1 MKRPP
6 KLEGSQAGDYGF
18 DPLGLTEEFD
28 LFTMQEAELRH
39 GRLAMLAVIG
49 WPMSELLGPSWM
61 LQHGCAPSVLNGFN
75 IPSFLAVVS
84 FFAAAGFFEYKTAL
98 RRNDNTKFG
107 IMHRADMADCENGQ
121 YGVPGDYNF
130 DPLNLYSSIGNDAY
144 ARKGLRDVEISHGRS
159 AMLGIT
165 AFAAWEA
172 LTGHPIVENSMFFH
186 PNFELPAL
194 VAAYYAFGSFYELDD
209 ESADTFYKFKMS
221 SEGSARW
228 ENLKMGLGINRDGP
242 APATEKDENGPLGD
256 FGKKASDFIDGA
268 KNGYAKLEKAYMDNV
283 VNFD

>member
-1 MKRPP
+1 
-6 KLEGSQAGDYGF
+6 
-18 DPLGLTEEFD
+18 
-28 LFTMQEAELRH
+28 
-39 GRLAMLAVIG
+39 
-49 WPMSELLGPSWM
+49 
-61 LQHGCAPSVLNGFN
+61 
-75 IPSFLAVVS
+75 
-84 FFAAAGFFEYKTAL
+84 
-98 RRNDNTKFG
+98 
-107 IMHRADMADCENGQ
+107 
-121 YGVPGDYNF
+121 
-130 DPLNLYSSIGNDAY
+130 
-144 ARKGLRDVEISHGRS
+144 
-159 AMLGIT
+159 MLGIT